1 MKSFKDPSE
10 KLKALLEKTVWSEE
24 DRQWLLHYLENNN
37 TPELYQLMEEYF
49 REDLLVSQPHQE
61 TDRVLHSIH
70 ESIRP
75 TGTKRHLFILPV
87 WKKWTVAATVMV
99 MFAGIIYLMNH
110 LHRPNNDAL
119 AQKHPYKND
128 VAPGHDGAI
137 LTLSDGKEIVLD
149 SFSNGLLAMQGNIK
163 VEKKDGQI
171 LYDGKNGEVLYNHV
185 STTTGRQWAVV
196 LPDGS
201 KAWLNAASSIH
212 YPLTFHSNERLVEIT
227 GEVYFE
233 VVHNQQQPFRVK
245 VADQVIEDI
254 GTQFNINA
262 YANEDMIRTTLVEG
276 AVKLS
281 NASGNVLIHPG
292 QQAFANGS
300 SKKIQVTEVNVDDV
314 IAWKNGFFGFRNS
327 DIYTIMRQLSRWYD
341 VDIQYEGTL
350 SHQRFSGK
358 IDRSLSLVQVLQIL
372 DETKAHFRIEEDK
385 RIVILP

>member
-1 MKSFKDPSE
+1 VKSFNDSSE
-10 KLKALLEKTVWSEE
+10 RLKALLEKSVWSEE
-24 DRQWLLHYLENNN
+24 DRQWLLHYLEDNN
-37 TPELYQLMEEYF
+37 TPELYQLMEEHF
-49 REDLLVSQPHQE
+49 REDLQVNQSHQGA
-61 TDRVLHSIH
+61 DRILQSIH

-75 TGTKRHLFILPV
+75 AETKKTLFILPV
-87 WKKWTVAATVMV
+87 WRKWTVAATVAV
-99 MFAGIIYLMNH
+99 IFAGMVYLTNH
-110 LHRPNNDAL
+110 LYHQGNDTV
-119 AQKHPYKND
+119 AQQHIYKND
-128 VAPGHDGAI
+128 VAPGHNGAI

-171 LYDGKNGEVLYNHV
+171 LYNGKNGEVLYNHV
-185 STTTGRQWAVV
+185 STNKGRQWAVV

-233 VVHNQQQPFRVK
+233 VVHNERQPFRVK

-262 YANEDMIRTTLVEG
+262 YSNEDMIRTTLAEG

-281 NASGNVLIHPG
+281 NASGTVFLHPG
-292 QQAFANGS
+292 QQAFANVA
-300 SKKIQVTEVNVDDV
+300 SKKIQVSEVNIDDV

-327 DIYTIMRQLSRWYD
+327 DIYAIMRQLSRWYD
-341 VDIQYEGTL
+341 VDIRYEGL
-350 SHQRFSGK
+350 PSHQRFSGK
-358 IDRSLSLVQVLQIL
+358 IDRNLSLAQVLQIL
-372 DETKAHFRIEEDK
+372 NETKAHFRIEEDK